1 MKRTTLGII
10 IFLCLSLGNVFAQ
23 ADTLRIASYN
33 LLFFP
38 SSQGVARLPNFRTVI
53 NALKPDVLVV
63 QELES
68 LDGQLLFLNQ
78 VLNFNQSNLYQ
89 SAPYLD
95 GFDLDNTL
103 FYKTSKVTLLGAQ
116 QIRTSLRDIFAYSL
130 LANGVEFRMFSVHL
144 KAGSELND
152 ERQRANEASTLRN
165 YLNGLNPEEKFVVAG
180 DFNTYRSSEA
190 GFQRLVESQ
199 PDNDGRLFDP
209 LNALGTWNNNVSFAG
224 IHTQSTRTT
233 VFGDGSAGGLD
244 DRFDI
249 MLVSANV
256 LTPGGMFLLPGSYRA
271 FGNDGNHFN
280 QAINSGPNGA
290 VAASVANA
298 LHEASD
304 HLPVFADFI
313 MGNPT
318 TVETT
323 IAEPPPS
330 TFTLAQNFPNP
341 FNPTTEIEYTI
352 NMRMHV
358 RLVIFDITGREVT
371 TLVDTIK
378 TPGDHRATFD
388 ASGLQSGVYFYRL
401 IAGNEAQTR
410 KLLFLE

>member
-1 MKRTTLGII
+1 MKRKSFGII

-23 ADTLRIASYN
+23 VDTLRIASYN

-165 YLNGLNPEEKFVVAG
+165 YLNGLNPEENFVVA
-180 DFNTYRSSEA
+180 
-190 GFQRLVESQ
+190 
-199 PDNDGRLFDP
+199 
-209 LNALGTWNNNVSFAG
+209 
-224 IHTQSTRTT
+224 
-233 VFGDGSAGGLD
+233 
-244 DRFDI
+244 
-249 MLVSANV
+249 
-256 LTPGGMFLLPGSYRA
+256 
-271 FGNDGNHFN
+271 
-280 QAINSGPNGA
+280 
-290 VAASVANA
+290 
-298 LHEASD
+298 
-304 HLPVFADFI
+304 
-313 MGNPT
+313 
-318 TVETT
+318 
-323 IAEPPPS
+323 
-330 TFTLAQNFPNP
+330 
-341 FNPTTEIEYTI
+341 
-352 NMRMHV
+352 
-358 RLVIFDITGREVT
+358 
-371 TLVDTIK
+371 
-378 TPGDHRATFD
+378 
-388 ASGLQSGVYFYRL
+388 
-401 IAGNEAQTR
+401 
-410 KLLFLE
+410 